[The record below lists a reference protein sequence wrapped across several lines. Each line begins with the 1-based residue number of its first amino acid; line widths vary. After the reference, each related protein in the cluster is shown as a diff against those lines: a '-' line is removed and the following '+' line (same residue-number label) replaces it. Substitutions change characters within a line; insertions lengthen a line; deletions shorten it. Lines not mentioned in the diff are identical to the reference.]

1 MFLHYILMFEISI
14 LNFFS
19 LILLFLFQLVFQKLL
34 MRRVWRY
41 QRGNQNAKIKKE
53 QTTQWPKE
61 KVQKNK
67 QRSTKH
73 THKTKDRVTRTSL
86 KTRGELRCSRRVSSS
101 CSTMSLPLNIERDAI
116 YALDNNILSITCIR
130 VTQLVMES
138 SAVDLRFE
146 LRSGQTKNYET
157 GICCFSVN
165 HASLTWWVKA
175 KNCLLGLAT
184 YVHGD
189 CSLNDLAL

>member
-1 MFLHYILMFEISI
+1 MM
-14 LNFFS
+14 
-19 LILLFLFQLVFQKLL
+19 
-34 MRRVWRY
+34 
-41 QRGNQNAKIKKE
+41 
-53 QTTQWPKE
+53 
-61 KVQKNK
+61 
-67 QRSTKH
+67 
-73 THKTKDRVTRTSL
+73 
-86 KTRGELRCSRRVSSS
+86 
-101 CSTMSLPLNIERDAI
+101 
-116 YALDNNILSITCIR
+116 

-189 CSLNDLAL
+189 SGAGTAYPSGAPEFILGFSWGSCYSIFSFMCMFCRSLFVLLYFFFRPLCFLFLFDIDIWRLKSRSCLETKFIAKIYCYRQR